1 MNNAHANSDLILA
14 SASPRRKELLTQIGV
29 NFSALSV
36 DLDETPLKNEN
47 PCAYVQRLAIAKAQA
62 GSNIIKQNK
71 PVLGSDTTVVCD
83 GIILGK
89 PIDKA
94 DSIRILT
101 MLSGSEHQ
109 VITAIA
115 IVQGDTIKHEVVSTD
130 VRFRDIDIQE
140 IENYWNTGEPVDKA
154 GSYGIQGLGSVF
166 VEYISGSYSAVVG
179 LPLAQT
185 ATLLSAFNIPIW
197 NAQ

>member
-1 MNNAHANSDLILA
+1 MYNSHANSDLVLA

-36 DLDETPLKNEN
+36 DLDETPLENEN
-47 PCAYVQRLAIAKAQA
+47 PCDYVERLAIAKAQA
-62 GSNIIKQNK
+62 GSNIIQQNK

-140 IENYWNTGEPVDKA
+140 IENYWNTGEPADKA

-166 VEYISGSYSAVVG
+166 VEHISGSYSAVVG

-185 ATLLSAFNIPIW
+185 ATLLSAFNIPVW